1 MNKDKKMTLR
11 SGFTLIELLVVIS
24 IIAVLMS
31 IMMPALAKVREQGRQ
46 TVCASNHRTFV
57 QYLALY
63 AESNKGNMPVPFYSW
78 EDENKP
84 TVPASYW
91 YYYMKSSN
99 FLGPSR
105 DEGSMGKDEQQF
117 WSCPS
122 VEAKKENPSAGST
135 KLGDGLSIGMND
147 GWTNLED
154 ASLRPT
160 KNVPS
165 DFFAKGININRVKD
179 MQNTVVT
186 ADVRA
191 SWAVYTWRW
200 SALTGGSWITRH
212 GGGKTCMF
220 GFLDGHTGVSEAEDE
235 RQARQNICVPSKFKY
250 DYNNLPY

>member
-1 MNKDKKMTLR
+1 MKKSKITFKR
-11 SGFTLIELLVVIS
+11 GFTLIELLVVIS

-46 TVCASNHRTFV
+46 TVCSANHRTFV
-57 QYLALY
+57 QYLSIY
-63 AESNKGNMPVPFYSW
+63 AESNKGNMPVPFSSW
-78 EDENKP
+78 SDENKP

-91 YYYMKSSN
+91 YYYMKSTNLIGTTSPGDDPGGN
-99 FLGPSR
+99 
-105 DEGSMGKDEQQF
+105 EKKF

-122 VEAKKENPSAGST
+122 VKAKEENPQSLST
-135 KLGDGLSIGMND
+135 KLGNGLSIGMND
-147 GWTNLED
+147 GWTNLDD

-160 KNVPS
+160 NNVPVE
-165 DFFAKGININRVKD
+165 FFQKGININRVKD

-200 SALTGGSWITRH
+200 ASLTGGSWITRH

-220 GFLDGHTGVSEAEDE
+220 GFLDGHTTTSEAQDD
-235 RQARQNICVPSKFKY
+235 RQARQNICVPAKFKY